1 MASTKIRGITI
12 EIGGDTSGLKKALEG
27 VNRDL
32 KVTQNGLKDVN
43 KLLKIDPGNVDLL
56 RQKQGYLNDAIKDT
70 EEKLKKEKELLDEMK
85 NSDGFDANSEQAKAL
100 ERQIIADEQALK
112 KLTKEAK
119 DFGSVGA
126 QQFKLVGD
134 KLKDVGSK
142 ITSVGTSMTTHVT
155 APIAAVGAASIAAFK
170 EVDAGMD
177 VVIQKTGA
185 TGDALAGMQT
195 VVENLATSIPTDFAT
210 AGNAVGEV
218 NTRFGVT
225 GDILEELS
233 GQFIKFAQLNGTDVT
248 SAVDQAQKALSAFGL
263 GAEEAGNLLD
273 VLNATGQQ
281 TGASM
286 DTLLSG
292 LTSNSA
298 AFSEMGL
305 SIEQAVAF
313 MGEMEVSGADASAVM
328 SGLQKALKNA
338 TEDGIPLNEALSNL
352 QNTILNGAS
361 GMDGLTA
368 AYDLFGKSGAQVFEA
383 VKNGTLDFN
392 ALTESVSN
400 AGGSVSETFEATL
413 DPIDQVTTAMN
424 EAKLAGAELGS
435 AIQTAAAPVL
445 QQFADLLRDLTE
457 KFRSLTPEQQQ
468 TIVKIGAIVAAVG
481 PAIAIIG
488 GLVSGIGTVISVLG
502 TVIGVLGGPLT
513 LAIGAVIAI
522 GVLLVKNWD
531 KIKEAAG
538 AVKDWVVEKWG
549 ALKEGV
555 SNAAST
561 LKEKV
566 TNHFQNMH
574 DQAQTVTTFL
584 KDKVISRFVEMQR
597 ETVKRQLEMGKKVI
611 ESFGN
616 IKDQAAEKFG
626 AMKDAIKDKI
636 EAAKDAVH
644 NAIEKIKGFFNF
656 EWKLPHIKL
665 PHFSVS
671 GSINPIDWFTQGVPH
686 ISVDW
691 YKKAYNNPVM
701 FTQPTVLQTPSGYK
715 GFGDGSGGEV
725 VLGMDKLRQLVG
737 NGETNIEVN
746 VYGAE
751 GQDINQL
758 ADAVTRKIVAAQ
770 RQQTAVWA

>member
-70 EEKLKKEKELLDEMK
+70 EEKLKKEKELLEEMK

-100 ERQIIADEQALK
+100 ERQIIADEQALNSLK
-112 KLTKEAK
+112 KEAK

-185 TGDALAGMQT
+185 TGDALVGMKT

-248 SAVDQAQKALSAFGL
+248 SAVDQAQKALAAFGL
-263 GAEEAGNLLD
+263 SAEDAGSLLD
-273 VLNATGQQ
+273 TMTYTGQQ

-286 DTLLSG
+286 ESLLNG
-292 LTSNSA
+292 LVQNGT
-298 AFSEMGL
+298 AFQEMGL
-305 SIEQAVAF
+305 SIQEATIF
-313 MGEMEVSGADASAVM
+313 MGQMETSGANSETVM
-328 SGLQKALKNA
+328 QGLRKALKSSA
-338 TEDGIPLNEALSNL
+338 EDGLSMNEALSQL
-352 QNTILNGAS
+352 QNTILNGTGS
-361 GMDGLTA
+361 MDGLTA
-368 AYDLFGKSGAQVFEA
+368 AYDLFGKSGDQIYSA
-383 VKNGTLDFN
+383 VKNGTIDFTN
-392 ALTESVSN
+392 LSVA
-400 AGGSVSETFEATL
+400 AGDLSGTLSTTFESTL

-555 SNAAST
+555 SNAASA
-561 LKEKV
+561 LNEKV
-566 TNHFQNMH
+566 TNHFANMR
-574 DQAQTVTTFL
+574 DQAQTATTFL
-584 KDKVISRFVEMQR
+584 KENVIGRFAEMQR
-597 ETVKRQLEMGKKVI
+597 ETVRRQLEMGKKVI

-656 EWKLPHIKL
+656 EWNLPHIKL